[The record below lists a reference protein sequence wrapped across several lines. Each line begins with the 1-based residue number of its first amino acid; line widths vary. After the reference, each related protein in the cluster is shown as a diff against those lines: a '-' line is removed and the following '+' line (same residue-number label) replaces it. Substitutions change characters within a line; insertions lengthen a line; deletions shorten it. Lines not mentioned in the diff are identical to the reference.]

1 MPQGQPI
8 GGEEARIFLH
18 AWRAKAQSLVYL
30 APRRDPSIALKTEY
44 TDFYKSI
51 GFSRSADDAKNAFGA
66 ANPSKKSKQAVSFLL
81 FILLWFLFNLILPL
95 CSGMQRETCRQLDRR
110 RAPRN
115 CCLQEEL
122 EAGVVLFARACMP
135 VLTTCYS

>member
-18 AWRAKAQSLVYL
+18 AWRAKAQSQVYL
-30 APRRDPSIALKTEY
+30 APRRDPSIVAALKTEY

-81 FILLWFLFNLILPL
+81 FFL
-95 CSGMQRETCRQLDRR
+95 
-110 RAPRN
+110 
-115 CCLQEEL
+115 
-122 EAGVVLFARACMP
+122 
-135 VLTTCYS
+135 